1 VSFRLRVTLLTAVA
15 VAVGIAVAAVVVYV
29 TAERQL
35 RNDADRD
42 LRSRAAVLTAVLPS
56 QQRPRLKLVQWMAIT
71 KKVQRS
77 DPGQPEVFLQVNA
90 PYLVVSAKRP
100 LGTLPRQSTAAVER
114 GGELWRTIRRD
125 GVEYRVLALP
135 FAGGVVQIA
144 RPLKDIDQSLHHLRL
159 LLLWVALGGIGFA
172 ALVGALVSRAAVGPL
187 RRLVAATDRV
197 IATGELRERIGRHS
211 RDEVGLLSSRFDQ
224 MLETLERSILAQR
237 QLVADASHEL
247 RTPLAS
253 LRANLEL
260 LLADPSLEGAARDEL
275 VADVREELE
284 ALTSIM
290 VELVDLA
297 RGEEQ
302 DVAAQPF
309 RLDETVE
316 AAVAR
321 VRRRAPDLTFR
332 LDLRPTIVEA
342 VPERID
348 RAVSNLL
355 NNARKWTPTGGTVS
369 VTVRDGAVAV
379 EDSGPGVAEEDRP
392 LIFERFY
399 RATSARGTPGAGLGL
414 AIVKQIAEASGGTI
428 SIENAKSGGAVF
440 RLQLLEKP

>member
-1 VSFRLRVTLLTAVA
+1 VSFRLRLTLLTAAA
-15 VAVGIAVAAVVVYV
+15 VAVGIVVAAFVVYF

-56 QQRPRLKLVQWMAIT
+56 QRPRLRLVQWKAIAT
-71 KKVQRS
+71 KVQRS
-77 DPGQPEVFLQVNA
+77 NPGQPDVYLQVKA
-90 PYLVVSAKRP
+90 PSLTVGSTSA
-100 LGTLPRQSTAAVER
+100 LGTLPPVSAASVER
-114 GGELWRTIRRD
+114 AGQVWRTIRRN
-125 GVEYRVLALP
+125 GVDFRVLALP

-144 RPLKDIDQSLHHLRL
+144 RPLTDVDRSLHHLRV

-172 ALVGALVSRAAVGPL
+172 ALLGALVSRAAVGPL

-197 IATGELRERIGRHS
+197 IATGDLGERIGRHS
-211 RDEVGLLSSRFDQ
+211 RDEVGRLSARFDE
-224 MLETLERSILAQR
+224 MLATLERSILAQR

-253 LRANLEL
+253 VRANLEL
-260 LLADPSLEGAARDEL
+260 LLADRSLDGAAREEL
-275 VADVREELE
+275 VADVHEELE

-290 VELVDLA
+290 AELLDLA
-297 RGEEQ
+297 HGEEPNVPPQ
-302 DVAAQPF
+302 TF

-321 VRRRAPDLTFR
+321 VGRRAPDLNFR
-332 LDLRPTIVEA
+332 LDLRPTVIEA
-342 VPERID
+342 VPERVD

-355 NNARKWTPTGGTVS
+355 DNARKWTPAGGTVS
-369 VTVRDGAVAV
+369 VSVRDGAVV
-379 EDSGPGVAEEDRP
+379 IQDSGPGVADEDRP

-399 RATSARGTPGAGLGL
+399 RASSARGTPGAGLGL
-414 AIVKQIAEASGGTI
+414 AIVQQIAEASGGSI
-428 SIENAKSGGAVF
+428 SVENAEHGGAVF
-440 RLQLLEKP
+440 TLQLLEKR